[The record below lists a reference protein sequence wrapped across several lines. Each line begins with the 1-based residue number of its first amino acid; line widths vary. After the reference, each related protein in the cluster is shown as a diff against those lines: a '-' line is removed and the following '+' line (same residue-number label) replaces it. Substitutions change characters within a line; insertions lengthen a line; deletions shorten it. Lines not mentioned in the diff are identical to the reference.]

1 MMSDLPALQSAL
13 LGIQRGLE
21 GVNKNASQIASAK
34 QMDAE
39 NPADE
44 AKPLVEMLENRNQ
57 VEASAKVL
65 KTVSDTIGTL
75 IDTKA

>member
-1 MMSDLPALQSAL
+1 MMSDLPALQNAL
-13 LGIQRGLE
+13 RGIQRGLE

-57 VEASAKVL
+57 VEASAKVV

>member
-75 IDTKA
+75 NDTKA